1 MRRDNVSKTLSDQ
14 VAENPTQFNIA
25 AIAKLEEEALGRRT
39 RTERDSDV
47 IVKFIGSV
55 KFLVLHLILVVVW
68 TTVNLGLIP
77 NVKAFDPFPFG
88 MLALFVASES
98 VFLTICVLISQNRM
112 ARQAERR
119 SHLDL
124 QVGMLAEQELTMML
138 QMLQKLC
145 QHTGVDTKSATQQV
159 QGFSETTDVHKLASE
174 LEEKLPEQ

>member
-1 MRRDNVSKTLSDQ
+1 
-14 VAENPTQFNIA
+14 
-25 AIAKLEEEALGRRT
+25 
-39 RTERDSDV
+39 
-47 IVKFIGSV
+47 
-55 KFLVLHLILVVVW
+55 
-68 TTVNLGLIP
+68 
-77 NVKAFDPFPFG
+77 VKAFDPFPFG
-88 MLALFVASES
+88 ILALFVASES

-145 QHTGVDTKSATQQV
+145 QHTGVDVKSTIPQV